1 MNHKSIASRNNS
13 QYNGFMQVDNGN
25 EPSGTNPDVKHFNQW
40 ALTYEQ
46 SIMQRL
52 LFGPVHK
59 KMLNL
64 LVHEEAK
71 EPPKC
76 ILDVGCG
83 TGRFLRLASIHWPQA
98 QLLGVD
104 PAEQMVTEATRLNP
118 QATFK
123 VGFSESIPFP
133 DESADIIVSSLSFH
147 HWENQQQG
155 IHEIARVLRPEGL
168 LCLAD
173 HNMLISKLWREK
185 VKSGKEIQTFMI
197 EAGLTVRRRQGMG
210 LRFILITLAQKC
222 ALNEADKA

>member
-1 MNHKSIASRNNS
+1 
-13 QYNGFMQVDNGN
+13 MQVDNGN

-40 ALTYEQ
+40 VLTYEQ

-59 KMLNL
+59 TMLGML
-64 LVHEEAK
+64 IHEEVK

-83 TGRFLRLASIHWPQA
+83 TGRFLRAASIQWPQA

-104 PAEQMVTEATRLNP
+104 PAEQMVSEAARLNP

-123 VGFSESIPFP
+123 VGFAESLPFP

-147 HWENQQQG
+147 HWEDHQKG
-155 IHEIARVLRPEGL
+155 IHEIARVLRPAGL

-173 HNMLISKLWREK
+173 HNMLLSKLWREK
-185 VKSGKEIQTFMI
+185 VKSRKEIQTFMV
-197 EAGLTVRRRQGMG
+197 EAGLSIRRRQGMG
-210 LRFILITLAQKC
+210 LRFVLITLAQKC
-222 ALNEADKA
+222 APNAAIKA

>member
-1 MNHKSIASRNNS
+1 
-13 QYNGFMQVDNGN
+13 MQVGKGSKA
-25 EPSGTNPDVKHFNQW
+25 PGTNPDVNHFNQW
-40 ALTYEQ
+40 AQTYEQ

-59 KMLNL
+59 KMLIL

-83 TGRFLRLASIHWPQA
+83 TGRFLRVASIQWPKA

-104 PAEQMVTEATRLNP
+104 PAEQMVLEAKRLNP

-123 VGFSESIPFP
+123 VGFAESLPFP

-147 HWENQQQG
+147 HWEDHQKG
-155 IHEIARVLRPEGL
+155 IHEIARVLRLGGL

-173 HNMLISKLWREK
+173 HNMLLSKLWR
-185 VKSGKEIQTFMI
+185 
-197 EAGLTVRRRQGMG
+197 
-210 LRFILITLAQKC
+210 
-222 ALNEADKA
+222 

>member
-1 MNHKSIASRNNS
+1 
-13 QYNGFMQVDNGN
+13 
-25 EPSGTNPDVKHFNQW
+25 
-40 ALTYEQ
+40 
-46 SIMQRL
+46 MQRL

-83 TGRFLRLASIHWPQA
+83 TGRFLRAASIQWPQA

-104 PAEQMVTEATRLNP
+104 PAEQMVSEAARLNP

-123 VGFSESIPFP
+123 VGFAESLPFP

-147 HWENQQQG
+147 HWEDHQKG
-155 IHEIARVLRPEGL
+155 IHEIARVLRPAGL

-173 HNMLISKLWREK
+173 HNMLLSKLWREK
-185 VKSGKEIQTFMI
+185 VKSRKEIQTFMV
-197 EAGLTVRRRQGMG
+197 EAGLSIRRRQGMG
-210 LRFILITLAQKC
+210 LRFVLITLAQKC
-222 ALNEADKA
+222 APNAAIKA